1 MPTALLS
8 TLPHLLPRPD
18 FLSAS
23 MASLQAIE
31 AFIGMLAG
39 LPPAALPAGRIGLAR
54 PADTSALPCIVVS
67 VARARESVVG
77 LGRLVQL
84 AQPEPGRWATTSGS
98 RMRGELQLELWGV
111 DAAAVTSLADAV
123 LARTSAQA
131 NALRSAGFID
141 LSLTSLGPAQPL
153 RAGAADAQML
163 PLVFAAVFEHLVT
176 PPPGGEGVIST
187 VHVDLLGEV
196 DESMDIR

>member
-1 MPTALLS
+1 MVS
-8 TLPHLLPRPD
+8 FR
-18 FLSAS
+18 
-23 MASLQAIE
+23 AIE

-54 PADTSALPCIVVS
+54 PAGAAALPCIVVS
-67 VARARESVVG
+67 IARARESVVG

-84 AQPEPGRWATTSGS
+84 EQPEPGRWATTSGS
-98 RMRGELQLELWGV
+98 RVRGELQLELWAA
-111 DAAAVTSLADAV
+111 DAAAVTSLAEVV
-123 LARTSAQA
+123 LERIGAQA
-131 NALRSAGFID
+131 NALRSAGFVD
-141 LSLTSLGPAQPL
+141 LSLTSVGPAQPS

-176 PPPGGEGVIST
+176 PPPSGEGVIAT